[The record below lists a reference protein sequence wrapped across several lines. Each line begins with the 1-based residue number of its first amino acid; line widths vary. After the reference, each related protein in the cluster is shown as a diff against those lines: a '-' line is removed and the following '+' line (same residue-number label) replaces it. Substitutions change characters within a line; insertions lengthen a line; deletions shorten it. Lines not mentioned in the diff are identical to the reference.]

1 MRPFALVLLVAC
13 AASAQQQQKT
23 PPMPRP
29 SEKEKPQ
36 SPPDETPPRAGA
48 EKEQPPSEDDL
59 QKLKW
64 DMAEQAPIV
73 THHQLGKLR
82 YTATAGRMP
91 IKDPAGAVEAEMFFV
106 AYTLD
111 GAEPAK
117 RPVMFAF
124 NGGPGS
130 ASIWLH
136 MGALGPRKV
145 VLEKEGWMPDQPY
158 RLAENAAS
166 PLDRTDIV
174 LIDAIGAGY
183 SRPADMKKGKKF
195 WGLKGDSHAFGE
207 FIRMYLSRY
216 QRWTSPLYILGE
228 SYGTTRAAEVAGFL
242 ADRGITFKGI
252 ILLSMVLDFETLET
266 TRNNDL
272 AYALTLPTY
281 AMIAQYHHKAPA
293 AKQDDVVRWALT
305 DYAAML
311 ARGDALTGQE
321 RQNAIAQIAKYTG
334 LKPEI
339 VDLANLRPD
348 VQLFTKWLL
357 ADQKLL
363 VGRLDGRYTGGAP
376 QQFFETRFYDPAMNA
391 ISAPTTAVFNE
402 YVRSVLGYA
411 TDLPYYTSATQLST
425 SADFQFWR
433 KWEWGNAIEG
443 FPDTA
448 TSLRAAMVKNPF
460 MKVLVMEGVYDLATP
475 FAAAEYTMNH
485 LDLPLALRKN
495 VSIASYDSG
504 HMVYVRDNMLV
515 KFHDDVVNFIGAAR

>member
-1 MRPFALVLLVAC
+1 MRTCALLFLAAC
-13 AASAQQQQKT
+13 AASAQQQQK
-23 PPMPRP
+23 PPPLPRP

-36 SPPDETPPRAGA
+36 SPPDETPPRPGG
-48 EKEQPPSEDDL
+48 EKEPPPSEDDL

-64 DMAEQAPIV
+64 DMTELAPVV
-73 THHQLGKLR
+73 TRHQSGRLR
-82 YTATAGRMP
+82 YTATAGRLP
-91 IKDPAGAVEAEMFFV
+91 IKDPSGAIEAEMFFV

-111 GAEPAK
+111 GAEAAK
-117 RPVMFAF
+117 RPLMFAF

-158 RLAENAAS
+158 RLGDNPAS
-166 PLDRTDIV
+166 ALDKADLV

-195 WGLKGDSHAFGE
+195 WGVKGDSHAFGE
-207 FIRMYLSRY
+207 FIRLYLSRY
-216 QRWTSPLYILGE
+216 QRWPSPLYILGE

-266 TRNNDL
+266 TRSNDL
-272 AYALTLPTY
+272 AYVLTLPTY
-281 AMIAQYHHKAPA
+281 AMIAQYHRKAPA
-293 AKQDDVVRWALT
+293 AKQEEVVRWALT
-305 DYAAML
+305 DYATML

-321 RQNAIAQIAKYTG
+321 RQDAIAQVARYTG

-339 VDLANLRPD
+339 VDLVNLRPD
-348 VQLFTKWLL
+348 VQVFTKWLL

-376 QQFFETRFYDPAMNA
+376 QQFFETRFHDPAMIA
-391 ISAPTTAVFNE
+391 ISAPITAVFND
-402 YVRSVLGYA
+402 YVRTTLGYA

-425 SADFQFWR
+425 AGDFQFWR

-448 TSLRAAMVKNPF
+448 TSLRAAMVKNPYLKI
-460 MKVLVMEGVYDLATP
+460 MVMEGIYDLATP

-485 LDLPLALRKN
+485 LDLPQALRKN

-504 HMVYVRDNMLV
+504 HMVYVRDEMLT
-515 KFHDDVVNFIGAAR
+515 KFHDDVARFIGTIR